1 MELERLGRTDAL
13 VPKLG
18 IGTYKMESD
27 PQSAILAIRRAVE
40 LGMGLI
46 DTAEVYGWGRVEE
59 IVGRAVEPYDREEY
73 FIVTKVWLTNLKR
86 RDVLRSAAKSLKR
99 LKTGYIDLYLI
110 HWPNPSVRLAETLR
124 AMEELVSE
132 GLVRFIGVSN
142 FDLSLLEEAVSTV
155 KSSEIVAN
163 QVKYSLLDRE
173 VENGLL
179 QYCQKEGITLMAY
192 SPLERGLLA
201 RSPPERLRA
210 VAERV
215 GRTPAQVAL
224 NWLIS
229 KPRVVAIPK
238 ASRLEHVEENYGAVG
253 WRLSEE
259 DAKSLDALTHR

>member
-18 IGTYKMESD
+18 IGTYMMERD
-27 PQSAILAIRRAVE
+27 PESAVSAIRRAIE

-46 DTAEVYGWGRVEE
+46 DTAEIYGWGKVEE

-73 FIVTKVWLTNLKR
+73 FIVTKVWVTNLKR
-86 RDVLRSAAKSLKR
+86 RDVLKSAAKSLKR

-110 HWPNPSVRLAETLR
+110 HWPTPSVKLAETLG

-132 GLVRFIGVSN
+132 GLIRYIGVSN
-142 FDLSLLEEAVSTV
+142 FDLSLLREAVLTL
-155 KSSEIVAN
+155 KSREIAAN
-163 QVKYSLLDRE
+163 QVKYSLLDRW
-173 VENGLL
+173 VEGGLL
-179 QYCQKEGITLMAY
+179 QYCQEEGITLMAY
-192 SPLERGLLA
+192 SPLEKGLLA
-201 RSPPERLRA
+201 ARPPDQLKA
-210 VAERV
+210 VAARV

-229 KPRVVAIPK
+229 KPRVIAIPK
-238 ASRLEHVEENYGAVG
+238 ASRVEHVEENYGAVG

-259 DAKSLDALTHR
+259 DARLLDSLAPR